1 MEKDGIICMLYL
13 LPVAGTAIGLL
24 ISIMGGGG
32 GIFYIIILTGLFH
45 LPVPIAASSS
55 LATIIPTTLTAFFS
69 HYRQGNI
76 RLEVAWW
83 LILGAIVGAV
93 AGSYATA
100 WTPVAYQKKIL
111 GLILLAM
118 LIPMVRRNRQP
129 HVAALATADA
139 AADAEERVLTISSS
153 GNDPPPR
160 SLLQHALAVFCGL
173 FGGLMSGMVGISGTP
188 PILAGL
194 YALGLKAREVVGTSL
209 MVLLAIGITGVI
221 AHSAL
226 GAVNWQIVL
235 LLGAGTV
242 TGAFL
247 GPLLLN
253 HINTA
258 VLEKIYGP
266 FFFLLVGFFGV
277 YMLMA

>member
-1 MEKDGIICMLYL
+1 MLYL
-13 LPVAGTAIGLL
+13 LPLAGMAIGLL
-24 ISIMGGGG
+24 ISLMGGGG

-45 LPVPIAASSS
+45 LPVPIAASTS
-55 LATIIPTTLTAFFS
+55 LATIIPTTLTAFSS

-83 LILGAIVGAV
+83 LILGAIVGAG
-93 AGSYATA
+93 AGSYVTA
-100 WTPVAYQKKIL
+100 WIPVAYQKKIL

-118 LIPMVRRNRQP
+118 FIPMARRNRQP
-129 HVAALATADA
+129 HRAAALPAAGA
-139 AADAEERVLTISSS
+139 AAVAGERSLTTGS
-153 GNDPPPR
+153 GGDDPPSPR
-160 SLLQHALAVFCGL
+160 SFLQHALAIFYGL

-221 AHSAL
+221 VHSAL
-226 GAVNWQIVL
+226 GAVNWRIVL
-235 LLGAGTV
+235 WLGAGTV
-242 TGAFL
+242 TGAYL

-253 HINTA
+253 YINTA

-266 FFFLLVGFFGV
+266 FFFLLVGLFGV
-277 YMLMA
+277 YMLVV

>member
-1 MEKDGIICMLYL
+1 MWYL
-13 LPVAGTAIGLL
+13 LPLAGMAIGLL
-24 ISIMGGGG
+24 ISLMGGGG

-45 LPVPIAASSS
+45 LSLPIAASTS
-55 LATIIPTTLTAFFS
+55 LATVIPTTLTAFSS

-83 LILGAIVGAV
+83 LILGAIVGAG
-93 AGSYATA
+93 AGSYVIA
-100 WTPVAYQKKIL
+100 WIPVAYQKKIL

-118 LIPMVRRNRQP
+118 LIPMARRHRQP
-129 HVAALATADA
+129 HRASALPAAGAV
-139 AADAEERVLTISSS
+139 ADAEERILIS
-153 GNDPPPR
+153 GGDDPPSPR
-160 SLLQHALAVFCGL
+160 NFLQHALAIFYGL
-173 FGGLMSGMVGISGTP
+173 VGGLMSGMVGISGTP

-226 GAVNWQIVL
+226 GAVNWRIVL

-247 GPLLLN
+247 GPFLLN
-253 HINTA
+253 YIHTA

>member
-1 MEKDGIICMLYL
+1 MFYL
-13 LPVAGTAIGLL
+13 LPAAGMAIGVL

-55 LATIIPTTLTAFFS
+55 LATIIPTTLAAFSS

-83 LILGAIVGAV
+83 VILGAV
-93 AGSYATA
+93 AGALAGSYLTA
-100 WTPVAYQKKIL
+100 WIPVVYQKKVL
-111 GLILLAM
+111 GLILLGM
-118 LIPMVRRNRQP
+118 LVPMARRKRRTHGTVATKAHANRTEEKS
-129 HVAALATADA
+129 VTARGDA
-139 AADAEERVLTISSS
+139 NVPSAVPDFFH
-153 GNDPPPR
+153 
-160 SLLQHALAVFCGL
+160 QALAVFYGL

-188 PILAGL
+188 PIVAGL
-194 YALGLKAREVVGTSL
+194 YALGLEAKEVVGTSL
-209 MVLLAIGITGVI
+209 MILLAIGITGVI

-226 GAVNWQIVL
+226 GSVDWKIVL
-235 LLGAGTV
+235 ALGLGTV

-253 HINTA
+253 RVNTDT
-258 VLEKIYGP
+258 LEKFYGP
-266 FFFLLVGFFGV
+266 FFFILVGIFGA
-277 YMLMA
+277 YMLVR

>member
-1 MEKDGIICMLYL
+1 M
-13 LPVAGTAIGLL
+13 AIGLL
-24 ISIMGGGG
+24 ISVMGGGG

-93 AGSYATA
+93 AGSYVTA
-100 WTPVAYQKKIL
+100 WIPVIYQKKIL
-111 GLILLAM
+111 GLIMLAM
-118 LIPMVRRNRQP
+118 LIPMARRNRRP
-129 HVAALATADA
+129 HQAAALPTAGA
-139 AADAEERVLTISSS
+139 AAGTEEWSRTT
-153 GNDPPPR
+153 GMGGEDPLSPR
-160 SLLQHALAVFCGL
+160 SFRQHALAIFYGL

-235 LLGAGTV
+235 SLGTGTV
-242 TGAFL
+242 AGAFW
-247 GPLLLN
+247 GPLFLN
-253 HINTA
+253 YVSTA

-266 FFFLLVGFFGV
+266 FFFLLVGFFGA
-277 YMLMA
+277 YMLLV

>member
-1 MEKDGIICMLYL
+1 MLYL
-13 LPVAGTAIGLL
+13 LPVAGMAIGLL

-83 LILGAIVGAV
+83 VILGAIGGAV
-93 AGSYATA
+93 AGSYVTA
-100 WTPVAYQKKIL
+100 WLPVAYQKKIL

-118 LIPMVRRNRQP
+118 LMPMVRRHRQP
-129 HVAALATADA
+129 HAVALATADA
-139 AADAEERVLTISSS
+139 AADAEERVLIMGS
-153 GNDPPPR
+153 GGDDPPSPR
-160 SLLQHALAVFCGL
+160 SFLQHALAIFCGL

-209 MVLLAIGITGVI
+209 MVLLVIGITGVI

-235 LLGAGTV
+235 LLGTGTV

-247 GPLLLN
+247 GPLLLKL
-253 HINTA
+253 IDTA